1 VIADETMQTLVA
13 NRLVELDLSLRQ
25 AAARTEGMI
34 TFVTIG
40 NIARGYTPDRYSA
53 KTLRGLA
60 LALDLPLS
68 RIQAVAEQGAGGG
81 GTPFILPDK
90 ARWLT
95 ARDRRAVIA
104 VMNALLAKS

>member
-68 RIQAVAEQGAGGG
+68 RIQAVA
-81 GTPFILPDK
+81 
-90 ARWLT
+90 
-95 ARDRRAVIA
+95 